1 MHSDLIG
8 MLGTVENV
16 RQERLS
22 SDGPKRILALDGG
35 GIRGAMA
42 IGYLEQ
48 IERVLR
54 RRFEDPQL
62 RLRDYYDLIGGSS
75 TGSIIAAGLAIG
87 MSATEVADCYS
98 ELGPRVFGRKRSMSG
113 RLRAVFDGDELV
125 DVLAEHL
132 GERTLGDESITTGLC
147 IVTKRADTRSTWP
160 LHNHPGGR
168 FFEANRSIPLTTA
181 VRASAA
187 APIFFTPVGID
198 VGAGGGRGAFIDG
211 SISMANNPALL
222 LFLLTTLKGF
232 PFRWATGV
240 DHLLITSVGTGRW
253 SKVTSPEKVLS
264 HRLWNWAIE
273 VPTMLMEDASEQ
285 ADLLLR
291 YFGWTPTPEVL
302 DLEIG
307 DLDDDYLG
315 SGPMLTYQRYS
326 GALDAEGLRAIGRSE
341 LIPRL
346 DSLRQVAAGANVDD
360 LLEIGRALAERD
372 VDDAHFPASFDL
384 QQ

>member
-1 MHSDLIG
+1 MHSDLTG
-8 MLGTVENV
+8 MPGTAESL
-16 RQERLS
+16 RQERLG

-42 IGYLEQ
+42 IGYLER
-48 IERVLR
+48 IEHVLR
-54 RRFEDPQL
+54 RRLEDPQL

-87 MSATEVADCYS
+87 MSAAEVADCYS
-98 ELGPRVFGRKRSMSG
+98 ELGPRVFSRKRSMSG
-113 RLRAVFDGDELV
+113 RLRAVFDGDALV

-132 GERTLGDESITTGLC
+132 GERTLGDDSITTGLC

-222 LFLLTTLKGF
+222 LFLLATLKGF
-232 PFRWATGV
+232 PFRWTTGV

-253 SKVTSPEKVLS
+253 SKATSPERVLS

-291 YFGWTPTPEVL
+291 YVGWTPTPEVL

-307 DLDDDYLG
+307 DLEDDYLG

-326 GALDAEGLRAIGRSE
+326 GALDEEGLGAVGRSE
-341 LIPRL
+341 LIPKL
-346 DSLRQVAAGANVDD
+346 DSLRQVAVGANVDD

-372 VDDAHFPASFDL
+372 VDDAHFPTSFDL
-384 QQ
+384 QR

>member
-1 MHSDLIG
+1 
-8 MLGTVENV
+8 MLGTVESV
-16 RQERLS
+16 RQQRFG

-42 IGYLEQ
+42 IGYLEH

-54 RRFEDPQL
+54 HRSGDPQL

-75 TGSIIAAGLAIG
+75 TGSIIAAGLATG
-87 MSATEVADCYS
+87 MSATEVADCYC
-98 ELGPRVFGRKRSMSG
+98 ELGPRVFSRKRSLSG

-168 FFEANRSIPLTTA
+168 FFEANRNIPLTTA
-181 VRASAA
+181 IRASAA

-198 VGAGGGRGAFIDG
+198 VEAGGGRGAFIDG
-211 SISMANNPALL
+211 SVSMANSPALL
-222 LFLLTTLKGF
+222 LFLLSTLKGF
-232 PFRWATGV
+232 PFQWATGV
-240 DHLLITSVGTGRW
+240 DRLLITSVGTGRW
-253 SKVTSPEKVLS
+253 SKATSPEIVLN

-291 YFGWTPTPEVL
+291 YIGWTPEPEIL
-302 DLEIG
+302 DLEVG
-307 DLDDDYLG
+307 DLVDDHLG

-326 GALDAEGLRAIGRSE
+326 GALDEEGLGSVGRSD

-346 DSLRQVAAGANVDD
+346 GSLRQVAVGANVDD

-384 QQ
+384 ASG

>member
-1 MHSDLIG
+1 
-8 MLGTVENV
+8 MLGTVESV
-16 RQERLS
+16 RQARLD

-42 IGYLEQ
+42 IGYLER

-54 RRFEDPQL
+54 HRSGDPEL

-75 TGSIIAAGLAIG
+75 TGSIIAAGLAVG
-87 MSATEVADCYS
+87 MSATEVADCYC
-98 ELGPRVFGRKRSMSG
+98 ELGPRVFSRKRSLSG

-125 DVLAEHL
+125 DVLAKHL

-160 LHNHPGGR
+160 LLNHPGGR
-168 FFEANRSIPLTTA
+168 FFETNHSIPLTTA

-187 APIFFTPVGID
+187 APVFFTPVGID
-198 VGAGGGRGAFIDG
+198 VEEGGGRGAFIDG

-240 DHLLITSVGTGRW
+240 DRLLITSVGTGRW
-253 SKVTSPEKVLS
+253 SKATSPQTVLN

-273 VPTMLMEDASEQ
+273 VPTMLMEDASKQ

-291 YFGWTPTPEVL
+291 YIGWTPKPEIL

-307 DLDDDYLG
+307 DLGDDYLG
-315 SGPMLTYQRYS
+315 GRPMLTYQRYS
-326 GALDAEGLRAIGRSE
+326 GALDEEGLGSVDRSD

-346 DSLRQVAAGANVDD
+346 GSLRQVAVGANVDD
-360 LLEIGRALAERD
+360 LLEIGRALAESD
-372 VDDAHFPASFDL
+372 VDESHFPASFDL
-384 QQ
+384 